1 LRGGAIDT
9 STLDNHTTFTQV
21 EYLAQAYGLSGDA
34 RFRDAAARGIQYILN
49 AQNKSGGW
57 RGSDVD
63 AITFNDGVMV
73 GVMKLLRRVSEET
86 EAYNW
91 VDDSVRASASTAF
104 DRAIAC
110 TLHCQIVV

>member
-1 LRGGAIDT
+1 ESAYVAIAENMLRFQNSDGGWPKDLDYRVTLDKETVRALRGGAIDT

-49 AQNKSGGW
+49 VQNKSGGW

-63 AITFNDGVMV
+63 A
-73 GVMKLLRRVSEET
+73 
-86 EAYNW
+86 
-91 VDDSVRASASTAF
+91 
-104 DRAIAC
+104 
-110 TLHCQIVV
+110 